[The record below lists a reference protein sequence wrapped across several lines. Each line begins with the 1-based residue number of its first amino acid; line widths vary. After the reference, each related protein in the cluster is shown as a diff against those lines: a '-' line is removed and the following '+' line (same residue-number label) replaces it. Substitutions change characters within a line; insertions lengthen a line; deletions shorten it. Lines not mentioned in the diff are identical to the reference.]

1 MKWIH
6 IAAGL
11 LSLLTGFVALY
22 ATKGGTTHR
31 AWGKAFAV
39 AMATMTGSA
48 FIAALLLNPNRGNQV
63 AAALTFY
70 LVASGVL
77 TVRGPVAAYRG
88 WTAALMVLAF
98 ATSARAF
105 DLGFMALDLPR
116 GVIDQIPAAPIFM
129 FAVVGLVAAL
139 MDARLLWVGRIE
151 GKHRLARHLWR
162 MTYAFWVAVTSA
174 FLGQA
179 KFVPEPFRDFRL
191 LAVPVLLVAAT
202 GIYWLVRVL
211 WTRRGIARSAAR
223 MPARAQPAG

>member
-31 AWGKAFAV
+31 RWGKAFAV
-39 AMATMTGSA
+39 AMSTMTGSA
-48 FIAALLLNPNRGNQV
+48 FIVALLLNPNRGNQV
-63 AAALTFY
+63 AAALTLY
-70 LVASGVL
+70 LVATGVL
-77 TVRGPVAAYRG
+77 TVRAPVAAHRG
-88 WTAALMVLAF
+88 WLAALMVLAF

-105 DLGFMALDLPR
+105 DLGFMALALPR

-179 KFVPEPFRDFRL
+179 KFVPEPLRDYRL
-191 LAVPVLLVAAT
+191 LALPVLLVAAT

-223 MPARAQPAG
+223 IPARAQPTA